1 MIQPKKSWNMVM
13 CMMVGIITKIG
24 FLPHHSPFPAG
35 EEVEWKK
42 SVPPLGGT
50 FRLIGGGWEGL
61 SLFFGGSKLRLGT
74 EAQMEC
80 VVSEY
85 RYSA

>member
-1 MIQPKKSWNMVM
+1 M

-24 FLPHHSPFPAG
+24 FLPHHSPLPAG
-35 EEVEWKK
+35 EGVEWKK

-61 SLFFGGSKLRLGT
+61 SLFGSGGKLRLGAET
-74 EAQMEC
+74 QVQEIIG
-80 VVSEY
+80 EY
-85 RYSA
+85 RYST